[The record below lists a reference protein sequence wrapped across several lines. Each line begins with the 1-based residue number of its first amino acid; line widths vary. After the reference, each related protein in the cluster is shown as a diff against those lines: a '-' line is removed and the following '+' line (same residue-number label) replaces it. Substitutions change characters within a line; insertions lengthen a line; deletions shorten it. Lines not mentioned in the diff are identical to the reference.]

1 MNVNKEKKERGKEK
15 EEDEMTEIMIE
26 EEEIDIMTEMIE
38 IDIEIDIKMIISKI
52 DSYKEK
58 QVQKKQIF
66 SIIAVNTDI
75 VQMNAQCLKKTS
87 KYLFINFINYY
98 YFTIFFI
105 ETIIIEKEEINDT
118 IPQKILVQFQLIK
131 M

>member
-1 MNVNKEKKERGKEK
+1 
-15 EEDEMTEIMIE
+15 MTEIMIE

-58 QVQKKQIF
+58 QVQKKLIF
-66 SIIAVNTDI
+66 AIIAVNADI
-75 VQMNAQCLKKTS
+75 GQMNAQCLKKTS
-87 KYLFINFINYY
+87 KYLLINFINYY